1 MCGCVCKYYTRCAS
15 STSWINLSQ
24 MMSPYQ
30 YIYLFYIFT
39 YNSNT
44 NFSLAYISMCM
55 HTYASQCGVCLCM
68 SAPGECLVLTSSHL
82 YIVCMYI
89 SIYLA
94 AKSILLGPLW
104 NWYNL
109 LFFILWCGQLTETLM
124 RKDFENKSDS
134 AENSPLFYHP
144 RCSDRLSLYLCGFKW
159 RNRRCGSIDMDYRRQ
174 LKPKSGWM
182 TMVVRRPS
190 KALSLSPLI
199 KSL

>member
-1 MCGCVCKYYTRCAS
+1 MRVKHILNQFESDDVALQ
-15 STSWINLSQ
+15 I
-24 MMSPYQ
+24 
-30 YIYLFYIFT
+30 YIYISIFYIFT

-44 NFSLAYISMCM
+44 ISLSRTSPCACIHMRLS
-55 HTYASQCGVCLCM
+55 VCLCM
-68 SAPGECLVLTSSHL
+68 SVPGECLVLTSSHL
-82 YIVCMYI
+82 YLVCMYI

-94 AKSILLGPLW
+94 AKSATLSRSSWDLCGIDTI
-104 NWYNL
+104 
-109 LFFILWCGQLTETLM
+109 FIILWCGQLTETLM

-134 AENSPLFYHP
+134 AENSPLFYLIP
-144 RCSDRLSLYLCGFKW
+144 PLFRPTQSLSVWLQME